1 MTTLLTNN
9 REATDGQTWVDG
21 KTEKKKRTKQLC
33 LDLLTSA
40 GPVSVC
46 VRERLMNVK
55 IKREECVRRR
65 GEMRW
70 FHAAW
75 ADVCHNLSDWTRGVR
90 ERHPVSL
97 APTESCSSSSRTQNT
112 HESSVHT

>member
-1 MTTLLTNN
+1 MTSLLTNS

-33 LDLLTSA
+33 LDLLMSA

-75 ADVCHNLSDWTRGVR
+75 ADVCHNLSDWTRGWKPR
-90 ERHPVSL
+90 LTRSDRKL
-97 APTESCSSSSRTQNT
+97 FFIFQNP
-112 HESSVHT
+112 EHTRVKHAHVK